1 MLVTIHYLENS
12 WNNDDDKEVEKQCE
26 ITQRTIRKNEFII
39 LTKKEEVSTLALVNN
54 DDNSIDNL
62 EEQDHKDSV

>member
-62 EEQDHKDSV
+62 EEQDH

>member
-26 ITQRTIRKNEFII
+26 ITQRTIRKNEFINI
-39 LTKKEEVSTLALVNN
+39 KKKEEVSTLALVNN

-62 EEQDHKDSV
+62 EEQDH